1 MPLFGVMS
9 RIASYKINVRGTDIK
24 GRGAL
29 DLPKRSTLNDSSAI
43 ELMSRKEL
51 SGLRMLLLNDTD
63 QRGIS
68 ADVRAHDSQSD
79 TSKAVV
85 LGLRCQTM
93 QRPEASLLS
102 VFRSIGV
109 EIENLNCGVIFGVL
123 PDKWAL
129 WRVLNK
135 SERSELWSDLNSDQ
149 KLELWGIA
157 GNIGDGY
164 SPRISLWTDFGL
176 DLWRSVLD
184 ESRRNHWLD
193 FLSPEMREALHNSLS
208 KNEQAALIEM
218 LGGNFHSRQTSRP
231 MSEEL

>member
-1 MPLFGVMS
+1 MPLFGAMS
-9 RIASYKINVRGTDIK
+9 RIASYKINVRGADIRA
-24 GRGAL
+24 GGAL
-29 DLPKRSTLNDSSAI
+29 GLPKRSILNDDSAI
-43 ELMSRKEL
+43 ELMSRREL

-63 QRGIS
+63 QREIS
-68 ADVRAHDSQSD
+68 ADVRAHDSKSD
-79 TSKAVV
+79 TSKTVIS
-85 LGLRCQTM
+85 GLRCQTM

-109 EIENLNCGVIFGVL
+109 EIEDLNCGVIFGVL
-123 PDKWAL
+123 PDKWDL

-184 ESRRNHWLD
+184 ESRRNYWLD
-193 FLSPEMREALHNSLS
+193 FLSPEMREKLHNSLS
-208 KNEQAALIEM
+208 ENERSALIEM
-218 LGGNFHSRQTSRP
+218 LGGNFYSRPTSRP
-231 MSEEL
+231 MSEDL